1 MRKCT
6 ILVDMD
12 DVLENLC
19 EVWVSALNDRYQ
31 TDVRAEQITE
41 WDLGKAFPTLTKEQI
56 CAPLCEEAF
65 WKRVTP
71 LPGAV
76 EYVGKLILDGH
87 KVVVVTASHPDT
99 IPLKLK
105 HVLFRYFPFF
115 TYEDVIVTSQKQRIL
130 GDILIDDAPHN
141 LEGGNYAKLLMN
153 APHNRSFNEKGTDI
167 IRVYDWRE
175 IYGLITGCAIR
186 LDAENK

>member
-1 MRKCT
+1 
-6 ILVDMD
+6 MD
-12 DVLENLC
+12 DPKEMVVQNG
-19 EVWVSALNDRYQ
+19 A
-31 TDVRAEQITE
+31 
-41 WDLGKAFPTLTKEQI
+41 DLGKAFPTLTKEQI

-87 KVVVVTASHPDT
+87 KVIVVTASHPDT

-167 IRVYDWRE
+167 IRVYVLLEAQFLFCGGVR
-175 IYGLITGCAIR
+175 IVVCLIFIDGVLLR
-186 LDAENK
+186 YYRRFR